1 MVQTPMQFGG
11 LLSDDLNA
19 HITNFL
25 EICDTFK
32 FNGVSLDA
40 IRLKHFPF
48 SLRDKAKSWLNSLPP
63 GFITTWD
70 DLAHKFLAK
79 YFPQVKTSKM
89 RNDITS
95 FMQYESKSLY
105 EA

>member
-1 MVQTPMQFGG
+1 MQFCNSDEHCKAFYRAKNFELKSAIIQMVQKSMQFGG

-40 IRLKHFPF
+40 IKLWLFLSHF
-48 SLRDKAKSWLNSLPP
+48 
-63 GFITTWD
+63 
-70 DLAHKFLAK
+70 
-79 YFPQVKTSKM
+79 KTRQKVG
-89 RNDITS
+89 
-95 FMQYESKSLY
+95 
-105 EA
+105 